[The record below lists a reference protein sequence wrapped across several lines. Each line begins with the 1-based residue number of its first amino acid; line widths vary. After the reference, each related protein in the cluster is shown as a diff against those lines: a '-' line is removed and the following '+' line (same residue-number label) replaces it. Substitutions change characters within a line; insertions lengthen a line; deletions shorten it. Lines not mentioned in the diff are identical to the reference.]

1 MQSQIEPNSGK
12 LGKAQNSSSGEG
24 DIRWSSLINYHV
36 IGSTIKIETQYE
48 NQTPLSLGKLST

>member
-1 MQSQIEPNSGK
+1 MQGQIEPNSEK

-24 DIRWSSLINYHV
+24 DIWWSYLISYPV